1 MPLPDEVAT
10 ARKRIFRDGY
20 DISFGELVS
29 LYEKQELIIQPE
41 YQRLF
46 RWDQTQKTRFI
57 ESLLLNIPIP
67 PIFVFSDEHG
77 RWELVDGLQRVSTVL
92 EFMGL
97 RKDADGNLVAP
108 FACDGTAL
116 LPSLKGVLWP
126 QDDAAQGDAAANG
139 EVQAAIHD
147 GPAAPP
153 AAAAAEPNPAA
164 EEEASALPLPLQL
177 TVRRSR
183 VRVEILGQET
193 DAHAKY
199 ELFQRLNSGGT
210 NLSEQELRNCV
221 IIAINRSAFDRI
233 RQMVANPD
241 FARLAKIGDER
252 INRQYLSELV
262 VRFIVLRHHEY
273 QRGLDVHEYLDKGI
287 ISVIENEAFDWDAE
301 QRTFEA
307 TMNVIFAASGEDAF
321 SKNARFSLAMFEFI
335 TLGLSK
341 AIDRGDAVDPADM
354 RERIASVQN
363 LPAALRYS
371 GIGVRGT
378 QRLASFVT
386 PFAEQHFRPR

>member
-1 MPLPDEVAT
+1 MSLPEEVAT

-67 PIFVFSDEHG
+67 PIFVFSDENG

-126 QDDAAQGDAAANG
+126 QEEAVQGDAAANDG
-139 EVQAAIHD
+139 AQPAVQD
-147 GPAAPP
+147 GPAAPV
-153 AAAAAEPNPAA
+153 AAAEPNPAV
-164 EEEASALPLPLQL
+164 EEEVSALPLPLQL

-221 IIAINRSAFDRI
+221 IIAINKDAFDRI
-233 RQMVANPD
+233 RQMVANSD
-241 FARLAKIGDER
+241 FVRLAKIGDDR

-287 ISVIENEAFDWDAE
+287 ISVVENEAFDWDAE
-301 QRTFEA
+301 QRTFQA
-307 TMNVIFAASGEDAF
+307 TMNLIFNASGEDAF

-341 AIDRGDAVDPADM
+341 AIDRGDALDPADM

-386 PFAEQHFRPR
+386 PFAEQHFLPR

>member
-1 MPLPDEVAT
+1 MSLPDEVAT

-67 PIFVFSDEHG
+67 PIFVFSDENG

-108 FACDGTAL
+108 FACDGTTL

-126 QDDAAQGDAAANG
+126 QEEAVQGDAAANDG
-139 EVQAAIHD
+139 AQPAVQD
-147 GPAAPP
+147 GPAAPV
-153 AAAAAEPNPAA
+153 AAAEPNPAV
-164 EEEASALPLPLQL
+164 EEEVSALPLPLQL

-221 IIAINRSAFDRI
+221 IIAINKDAFDRI

-241 FARLAKIGDER
+241 FVRLAKIGDDR

-287 ISVIENEAFDWDAE
+287 ISVVENEAFDWDAE

-307 TMNVIFAASGEDAF
+307 TMNLIFNASGEDAF

-341 AIDRGDAVDPADM
+341 AVDRGDALDPAEM
-354 RERIASVQN
+354 RERIASVQH

-386 PFAEQHFRPR
+386 PFAEQHFLPR

>member
-1 MPLPDEVAT
+1 MSLPDEVAN

-29 LYEKQELIIQPE
+29 LYEKKELIIQPE

-46 RWDQTQKTRFI
+46 RWDQTQKTRFV

-67 PIFVFSDEHG
+67 PIFVFSDDNG

-97 RKDADGNLVAP
+97 RRDEDGNLVAP

-126 QDDAAQGDAAANG
+126 QENIDQGEMDENREA
-139 EVQAAIHD
+139 QAAIQD
-147 GPAAPP
+147 GPVAHVP
-153 AAAAAEPNPAA
+153 AAVAQPNPAA
-164 EEEASALPLPLQL
+164 AEEVSALPLPLQL
-177 TVRRSR
+177 IVRRSR
-183 VRVEILGQET
+183 IRVEILGQET

-199 ELFQRLNSGGT
+199 ELFQRLNSGGS

-221 IIAINRSAFDRI
+221 IIAINKTAFDRI
-233 RQMVANPD
+233 RQLVANAD
-241 FARLAKIGDER
+241 FVRLAKIGDDR
-252 INRQYLSELV
+252 VNRQYLSELV
-262 VRFIVLRHHEY
+262 VRFIVLRHFEY

-287 ISVIENEAFDWDAE
+287 ISIVENDAFDWDAE
-301 QRTFEA
+301 QQTFEGA
-307 TMNVIFAASGEDAF
+307 MNLILNAGGEDAF

-335 TLGLSK
+335 TLGVSK
-341 AIDRGDAVDPADM
+341 AIDRGDVPNLADM
-354 RERIASVQN
+354 AGKVAAVQN

-378 QRLASFVT
+378 QRLASFVI
-386 PFAEQHFRPR
+386 PFAEQHFRP

>member
-1 MPLPDEVAT
+1 MSLPDEVAT

-29 LYEKQELIIQPE
+29 LYEKQELVIQPE

-67 PIFVFSDEHG
+67 PIFVFSDENG

-97 RKDADGNLVAP
+97 RKDADGNVVPP

-126 QDDAAQGDAAANG
+126 LEGAAAND
-139 EVQAAIHD
+139 VPAD
-147 GPAAPP
+147 GAPAVVPVAQPVAELNP
-153 AAAAAEPNPAA
+153 AAA
-164 EEEASALPLPLQL
+164 EEVSALPLPLQL

-183 VRVEILGQET
+183 IRVEILGQET

-221 IIAINRSAFDRI
+221 IIAINRDAFDKI
-233 RQMVANPD
+233 RQMTANVD
-241 FARLAKIGDER
+241 FLRLAKIGDDR
-252 INRQYLSELV
+252 INRQYLNELV
-262 VRFIVLRHHEY
+262 VRFLVLRHFDY

-287 ISVIENEAFDWDAE
+287 VSIVEDDQFDWNAE
-301 QRTFEA
+301 QTCFNQ
-307 TMNVIFAASGEDAF
+307 TMDAIVRSSGDDAF
-321 SKNARFSLAMFEFI
+321 LKNARFSLAMFEFI

-341 AIDRGDAVDPADM
+341 AVDRGDDLDTDIL
-354 RERIASVQN
+354 REKIEAVQN

-378 QRLASFVT
+378 QRLASFVV
-386 PFAEQHFRPR
+386 PFAEQHFQPL

>member
-1 MPLPDEVAT
+1 MSLPDEVAA

-67 PIFVFSDEHG
+67 PIFVFSDENG

-97 RKDADGNLVAP
+97 RRDADGILVPP
-108 FACDGTAL
+108 FACDGTTL
-116 LPSLKGVLWP
+116 LPSLKGALWP
-126 QDDAAQGDAAANG
+126 QEEAVQGDPAANDG
-139 EVQAAIHD
+139 AQPAVQD
-147 GPAAPP
+147 GLAAPVV
-153 AAAAAEPNPAA
+153 AAEPNPSA
-164 EEEASALPLPLQL
+164 EEELITLPLPLQL

-183 VRVEILGQET
+183 VRVEILSQET

-221 IIAINRSAFDRI
+221 IIAINRDAFDRI
-233 RQMVANPD
+233 KRMVTNSH
-241 FARLAKIGDER
+241 FQRLAKIGEDR
-252 INRQYLSELV
+252 INRQYLNELV
-262 VRFIVLRHHEY
+262 VRFIVLRNHEY
-273 QRGLDVHEYLDKGI
+273 KRGMDVHEYLDNGV
-287 ISVIENEAFDWDAE
+287 ISVAEDKSFDWDAE
-301 QRTFEA
+301 QATFDDTMRIIFEA
-307 TMNVIFAASGEDAF
+307 AGEDAF
-321 SKNARFSLAMFEFI
+321 LKNSRFSLAMFEFI
-335 TLGLSK
+335 TLGLS
-341 AIDRGDAVDPADM
+341 RAVDREDTLDLTDM
-354 RERIASVQN
+354 RERIASVQS

-386 PFAEQHFRPR
+386 LSAEQHFLPR